1 MRKTPIAAA
10 IVLLLALGAGPSQA
24 APRIT
29 ARVDTKA
36 DVTLSAAEQRAVSIA
51 AGRLLRHTYDA
62 RAALKAEDRKQAAA
76 EIAKAQKLAAII
88 EQAVPSYTVKS
99 QIAAGDLSYEDED
112 TLKPT
117 IIPIFDELDKVSLVA
132 PLRQAKAEGKT
143 PAEAVVADE
152 LREVRVSLDLG
163 VAKGGLDLA
172 GIKLENDDIEGAE
185 QALAAV
191 MGSLHFSLLEV
202 DLPLDRARE
211 NLMLAK
217 AAIEE
222 GDKIEARA
230 VLAEAGREL
239 NAYAKGTGETDN
251 KEISQLREEMKALD
265 GKLEAGKE
273 SKGFAATIEGW
284 WDRIGK
290 LMK

>member
-152 LREVRVSLDLG
+152 LREMRVSLDLG
-163 VAKGGLDLA
+163 MAKGGLDLA